1 MLLPVSINVA
11 YHFTNITSKLL
22 FKIMVR
28 FKKIEI
34 MKEDTIQMKKVKLN
48 MGVIKQFIKHL
59 SEEERSQATI
69 EKYTRDIKG
78 FYEYLP
84 GDKIISKEIVIAYKQ
99 SLADIYK
106 PTSINSM
113 LVAVNGLLAYMGLND
128 CKVKLQKIQKRIFH
142 DENNL
147 SKQEYQRLL
156 AAAES
161 KSNEQL
167 LMLMQTICATGI
179 RVSEHKYVTVEAL
192 KQGSAVVKN
201 KGKIREIIFPK
212 KLRRSLL
219 KYCKEHHIDSGAV
232 FITKHG
238 NPLDRSNIWTMMKS
252 LCDEA
257 GVDKAKVFPHNL
269 RHLFA
274 YTFYG
279 LEKDLVRLADILGH
293 SSIETTRIYT
303 KTGMKKCQSIMDRM
317 DLLSKNSTQL
327 ATS

>member
-1 MLLPVSINVA
+1 
-11 YHFTNITSKLL
+11 
-22 FKIMVR
+22 
-28 FKKIEI
+28 
-34 MKEDTIQMKKVKLN
+34 MKKVKLN

>member
-1 MLLPVSINVA
+1 
-11 YHFTNITSKLL
+11 
-22 FKIMVR
+22 
-28 FKKIEI
+28 

-48 MGVIKQFIKHL
+48 MGVIKKFKDYL
-59 SEEERSQATI
+59 KEEERSQATI
-69 EKYTRDIKG
+69 EKYTRDIKA

-84 GDKIISKEIVIAYKQ
+84 EDKLISKEIVIAFKQ
-99 SLADIYK
+99 SLANTYK

-147 SKQEYQRLL
+147 SKEEYKRLL
-156 AAAES
+156 AAADS

-167 LMLMQTICATGI
+167 CMLMQTICATGI

-192 KQGSAVVKN
+192 KQGSTTVKN

-219 KYCKEHHIDSGAV
+219 KYCKEHNINSGSV
-232 FITKHG
+232 FISKHG

-317 DLLSKNSTQL
+317 DLLSMNSNHI
-327 ATS
+327 ASI

>member
-1 MLLPVSINVA
+1 
-11 YHFTNITSKLL
+11 
-22 FKIMVR
+22 
-28 FKKIEI
+28 
-34 MKEDTIQMKKVKLN
+34 MKKVKLN
-48 MGVIKQFIKHL
+48 MGVIKKFKNYL

-69 EKYTRDIKG
+69 EKYIRDIKG

-84 GDKIISKEIVIAYKQ
+84 EDKIISKEIVIAYKQ
-99 SLADIYK
+99 SLTDTYK

-147 SKQEYQRLL
+147 SKEEYKRLL

-167 LMLMQTICATGI
+167 FMLMQTICATGI

-192 KQGSAVVKN
+192 KEGSTVVNN

-219 KYCKEHHIDSGAV
+219 RYCKDHSISSGAV
-232 FITKHG
+232 FISKHG

-279 LEKDLVRLADILGH
+279 LEKDFARLADMLGH

-317 DLLSKNSTQL
+317 GLLSMNSYNQVTI
-327 ATS
+327 

>member
-1 MLLPVSINVA
+1 
-11 YHFTNITSKLL
+11 
-22 FKIMVR
+22 
-28 FKKIEI
+28 
-34 MKEDTIQMKKVKLN
+34 MKKVKLN
-48 MGVIKQFIKHL
+48 MGVIKKFKDYL
-59 SEEERSQATI
+59 KEEERSQATI
-69 EKYTRDIKG
+69 EKYTRDIKA

-84 GDKIISKEIVIAYKQ
+84 EDKLISKEIVIAFKQ
-99 SLADIYK
+99 SLANTYK

-147 SKQEYQRLL
+147 SKEEYKRLL
-156 AAAES
+156 AAADS

-167 LMLMQTICATGI
+167 CMLMQTICATGI

-192 KQGSAVVKN
+192 KQGSTTVKN

-219 KYCKEHHIDSGAV
+219 KYCKEHNINSGSV
-232 FITKHG
+232 FISKHG

-317 DLLSKNSTQL
+317 DLLSMNSNHI
-327 ATS
+327 ASI

>member
-1 MLLPVSINVA
+1 
-11 YHFTNITSKLL
+11 
-22 FKIMVR
+22 
-28 FKKIEI
+28 

-99 SLADIYK
+99 SLVDTYK

>member
-1 MLLPVSINVA
+1 
-11 YHFTNITSKLL
+11 
-22 FKIMVR
+22 
-28 FKKIEI
+28 
-34 MKEDTIQMKKVKLN
+34 
-48 MGVIKQFIKHL
+48 
-59 SEEERSQATI
+59 
-69 EKYTRDIKG
+69 
-78 FYEYLP
+78 
-84 GDKIISKEIVIAYKQ
+84 
-99 SLADIYK
+99 
-106 PTSINSM
+106 M

-219 KYCKEHHIDSGAV
+219 KYCKEHHIESGAV

-327 ATS
+327 ATT

>member
-1 MLLPVSINVA
+1 MKKTILNLKTVGN
-11 YHFTNITSKLL
+11 
-22 FKIMVR
+22 
-28 FKKIEI
+28 FKKY
-34 MKEDTIQMKKVKLN
+34 LY
-48 MGVIKQFIKHL
+48 
-59 SEEERSQATI
+59 EEERSEATI
-69 EKYTRDIKG
+69 SKYMRDITG
-78 FYEYLP
+78 FYEFLP
-84 GDKIISKEIVIAYKQ
+84 EDKIVTKEAVIAYKQ
-99 SLADIYK
+99 SLADTYK

-219 KYCKEHHIDSGAV
+219 KYCKEHHIESGAV

-327 ATS
+327 ATT

>member
-1 MLLPVSINVA
+1 
-11 YHFTNITSKLL
+11 
-22 FKIMVR
+22 
-28 FKKIEI
+28 
-34 MKEDTIQMKKVKLN
+34 MKKVKLN

-99 SLADIYK
+99 SLVDTYK

>member
-1 MLLPVSINVA
+1 
-11 YHFTNITSKLL
+11 
-22 FKIMVR
+22 
-28 FKKIEI
+28 
-34 MKEDTIQMKKVKLN
+34 MKEDREHMKKERLSV
-48 MGVIKQFIKHL
+48 GIIKKYKSYL
-59 SEEERSQATI
+59 TGEERSKATI
-69 EKYTRDIKG
+69 EKYMRDIHH
-78 FYEYLP
+78 FYDYLP
-84 GDKIISKEIVIAYKQ
+84 EDKQITKEAVVSYKRLLNE
-99 SLADIYK
+99 SYK
-106 PTSINSM
+106 ATSANSM
-113 LVAVNGLLAYMGLND
+113 LVAVNGLLAFMGLGD

-147 SKQEYQRLL
+147 SKGEYKRLL
-156 AAAES
+156 AVAET

-167 LMLMQTICATGI
+167 FMLMQTICATGI

-192 KQGSAVVKN
+192 EHGSTSVRN

-219 KYCKEHHIDSGAV
+219 NYCKENDIKSGSI
-232 FITKHG
+232 FITKNG

-279 LEKDLVRLADILGH
+279 MEKDLVRLADILGH

-303 KTGMKKCQSIMDRM
+303 KTGLKKCQSIMDRM
-317 DLLSKNSTQL
+317 DLLSISRFKLTAS
-327 ATS
+327 

>member
-1 MLLPVSINVA
+1 ME
-11 YHFTNITSKLL
+11 NITSKLL
-22 FKIMVR
+22 CEIMVK
-28 FKKIEI
+28 FSKII
-34 MKEDTIQMKKVKLN
+34 ITKEDTVQMKKVKLS
-48 MGVIKQFIKHL
+48 MGVIKKFKSFL
-59 SEEERSQATI
+59 LEEERSQATI

-84 GDKIISKEIVIAYKQ
+84 EDKIISKEIVIAYKQ
-99 SLADIYK
+99 SLADTYK

-113 LVAVNGLLAYMGLND
+113 LVAVNGLLAYMGLSD

-147 SKQEYQRLL
+147 SKEEYKRLL
-156 AAAES
+156 AAADS

-167 LMLMQTICATGI
+167 CMLMQTICATGI

-192 KQGSAVVKN
+192 KQGSTTVKN

-219 KYCKEHHIDSGAV
+219 KYCKEHNINSGSI
-232 FITKHG
+232 FISKHG

-317 DLLSKNSTQL
+317 DLLSMNSNNL
-327 ATS
+327 ASI

>member
-1 MLLPVSINVA
+1 
-11 YHFTNITSKLL
+11 
-22 FKIMVR
+22 
-28 FKKIEI
+28 

-99 SLADIYK
+99 SLVDTYK

-219 KYCKEHHIDSGAV
+219 KYCKEHHIESGAV

>member
-1 MLLPVSINVA
+1 
-11 YHFTNITSKLL
+11 
-22 FKIMVR
+22 
-28 FKKIEI
+28 
-34 MKEDTIQMKKVKLN
+34 MKKVKLN

-99 SLADIYK
+99 SLVDTYK

-317 DLLSKNSTQL
+317 DLLSKNSDQL